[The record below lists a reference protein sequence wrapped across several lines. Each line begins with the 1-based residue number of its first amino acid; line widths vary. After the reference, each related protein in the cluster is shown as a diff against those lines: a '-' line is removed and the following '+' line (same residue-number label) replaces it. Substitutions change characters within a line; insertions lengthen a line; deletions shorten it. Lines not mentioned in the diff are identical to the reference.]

1 MPNYSI
7 ITARTLALTIYWA
20 YSDLSN
26 FHLYSAVFLWVSVL
40 SRSVVLTLCK
50 PMDCSLPGSSVHGDS
65 PGKNTGVDC
74 HALLQGIFPTQGS
87 NPGLPHCSRILYQ
100 LINQGSLLW
109 VSSSIQF
116 CPLCGSVNKQGT
128 DTQFLHSTANS
139 FLLVIKDI
147 FQIFY
152 FFKFRELI
160 SRELTEFYLF
170 ASGCIRSWKNKDQ

>member
-1 MPNYSI
+1 MQLYEIVQRELLSTLPSMPNYSI

-87 NPGLPHCSRILYQ
+87 NPGLLHCSRILYQ

-116 CPLCGSVNKQGT
+116 CPLCGSVYPTPQDPCKAKECHHPLPQ
-128 DTQFLHSTANS
+128 
-139 FLLVIKDI
+139 
-147 FQIFY
+147 
-152 FFKFRELI
+152 R
-160 SRELTEFYLF
+160 
-170 ASGCIRSWKNKDQ
+170 